1 MAFGA
6 LHCTSLTPPRP
17 LQWRLTWLVCL
28 ALCLALISGPQQAW
42 SQTQSQTSVGAPE
55 SSSGPVRLNRQQPAS
70 PAQRGQEASVRE
82 PRQQP
87 KPYVPGEFEQ
97 FVQSLAGNQPVRRFG
112 ADFLAN
118 RDEQDTGGVQAGIVP
133 AEYRVMPGDE
143 IALAIWGAVDADLTL
158 VIDRTGRITIPR
170 VGAVPVAGLK
180 VSELEGVITRRV
192 AQTFR
197 NFQLS
202 VSVGQLRGV
211 RVMVTGAVMLP
222 GAHVVNSMAGLSAA
236 LIQAG
241 GPTASGSFRNI
252 ELRRRNQLVASF
264 DLYDLLLRGDRG
276 ADPVLQ
282 SDDVVHVGTVGPQ
295 VAVIGSVNRIG
306 VFEIKAGEVVAD
318 VLRMAGGFSAVA
330 DRSRLS
336 IERLSDRAAQRIVQL
351 SLPGDERGALASGD
365 VLRAYSAVVSALPS
379 ERQSKRVRIE
389 GEVHRPGEYL
399 LPPGSNIDTALAQ
412 AGGLTEHANVYATGF
427 FRESVRISQTE
438 SYERA
443 LRDLETDLAR
453 STASQRTATPDDAAV
468 FSARTASSNRLLERL
483 RALQP
488 NGRIVLQT
496 SPESKTLPPIALEDG
511 DRLHVPA
518 RSTTVGVFGSVFN
531 GASYLYVPGRTLD
544 DYLFLAGGPTKG
556 ADLASVFVVRA
567 NGTVISRL
575 QSASGWFDQRG
586 TFTRNDALPGDTI
599 FVPEEMNK
607 TTFIQ
612 NAKDWTQILYQFG
625 VGLAAILTAT
635 R

>member
-1 MAFGA
+1 MALGA
-6 LHCTSLTPPRP
+6 FYRTCLISLHQFRWRFTP
-17 LQWRLTWLVCL
+17 LICW
-28 ALCLALISGPQQAW
+28 ALCLSLLAGMQPASAQGQA
-42 SQTQSQTSVGAPE
+42 SVGSPE
-55 SSSGPVRLNRQQPAS
+55 AGSGPVRLNRQQPA
-70 PAQRGQEASVRE
+70 AQAPRAQELNQRE
-82 PRQQP
+82 PRPQP

-97 FVQSLAGNQPVRRFG
+97 FVQSLAGNQPIRRFG

-118 RDEQDTGGVQAGIVP
+118 RDESDNAGLNAGVVP
-133 AEYRVMPGDE
+133 PDYRVMQGDE

-170 VGAVPVAGLK
+170 VGAVQVAGLK

-202 VSVGQLRGV
+202 VSTGQLRSV

-222 GAHVVNSMAGLSAA
+222 GAHVVSGLAGLSAA

-252 ELRRRNQLVASF
+252 ELKRRGQLVASF

-295 VAVIGSVNRIG
+295 VAVIGSVNRVG
-306 VFEIKAGEVVAD
+306 VFEVKPGEVVAD
-318 VLRMAGGFSAVA
+318 VLRMAGGFSAVG
-330 DRSRLS
+330 DRSRVS
-336 IERLSDRAAQRIVQL
+336 IERLSDRSGQRIVQL
-351 SLPGDERGALASGD
+351 SLPADERSALSSGD
-365 VLRAYSAVVSALPS
+365 VLRAFSAVASALPS

-389 GEVHRPGEYL
+389 GEVQRPGDYL
-399 LPPGSNIDTALAQ
+399 LPPGSTLETALTA
-412 AGGLTEHANVYATGF
+412 AGGLTEHANVYAAGF
-427 FRESVRISQTE
+427 FRESVRINQRE

-443 LRDLETDLAR
+443 LRDLETDMAR
-453 STASQRTATPDDAAV
+453 SSASQRTATPDDAAASLAR
-468 FSARTASSNRLLERL
+468 SASNNRLLERL

-488 NGRIVLQT
+488 DGRIVLQT
-496 SPESKTLPPIALEDG
+496 TPESKSLPPIALEDG
-511 DRLHVPA
+511 DRLLVPSK
-518 RSTTVGVFGSVFN
+518 STTVGVFGSVFN
-531 GASYLYVPGRTLD
+531 GASYLYAPGRSLD

-556 ADLASVFVVRA
+556 ADLTSVFVVRA
-567 NGTVISRL
+567 NGTVISRQ
-575 QSASGWFDQRG
+575 QSKSGWFDQRG
-586 TFTRNDALPGDTI
+586 TFTNNEALPGDTI

-607 TTFIQ
+607 TTFVQ

-625 VGLAAILTAT
+625 VGLAAIISAT